1 MRNCYLSRNYKD
13 INGAGNKAKT
23 DIERIM
29 SKSGYVNVGFRQTR
43 YTNTV
48 LAFFSHIGQCTESS
62 FIIEVW
68 RPPCSTVSAEEIF
81 YFCMPDGSSAKSES
95 DRGNT
100 RSRKFPSKEAYSE
113 SGN

>member
-29 SKSGYVNVGFRQTR
+29 SESGYVNVGFRQTR

-48 LAFFSHIGQCTESS
+48 LAF
-62 FIIEVW
+62 
-68 RPPCSTVSAEEIF
+68 
-81 YFCMPDGSSAKSES
+81 
-95 DRGNT
+95 
-100 RSRKFPSKEAYSE
+100 
-113 SGN
+113 

>member
-29 SKSGYVNVGFRQTR
+29 SESGYVNVGFRQTR

-48 LAFFSHIGQCTESS
+48 LAFLVTLASVLKVPLSLKCGDRLVVQ
-62 FIIEVW
+62 
-68 RPPCSTVSAEEIF
+68 EIF